1 MKVLNLGLEHLGL
14 IFIVNVTMEL
24 LKRRGLNTD
33 YAPYVAIALGCLL
46 VVPLM
51 IWQGRTIGTYVIL
64 GATMLI
70 EGAVVGMIAMG
81 GYDFVKKLAGR

>member
-1 MKVLNLGLEHLGL
+1 VLNLGLEHLGL

-46 VVPLM
+46 VVS
-51 IWQGRTIGTYVIL
+51 
-64 GATMLI
+64 A
-70 EGAVVGMIAMG
+70 
-81 GYDFVKKLAGR
+81 DDLAGPDNRAHT